1 LAKLKADV
9 AQSKQNLKSE
19 MVDSLKSEKHRLI
32 LSAVSN
38 NFGNK
43 IILVTGEGGFI

>member
-1 LAKLKADV
+1 
-9 AQSKQNLKSE
+9 
-19 MVDSLKSEKHRLI
+19 LI

-43 IILVTGEGGFI
+43 IILVTGEGGFIWRELQANAVNKET